1 MNKTISILFVAIG
14 LLNLYPVVGVISADQ
29 LTSLY
34 GISIGSADL
43 ETLMR
48 HRAVMLGLI
57 GSFLLL
63 AAFLDAGCTRSAR
76 AGTNS
81 DCETPVSGDLIE
93 WADIVLVMEKS
104 HKTKVSKKFRPLL
117 KNKKVSVLDI
127 PDDFDFM
134 DPVLIKILRNRISL
148 YVRI

>member
-1 MNKTISILFVAIG
+1 MKKTISILFVAIG

-63 AAFLDAGCTRSAR
+63 AAFRSSIQILAASFGLVSMSSFVILAYLAGDIGADI
-76 AGTNS
+76 NN
-81 DCETPVSGDLIE
+81 VVV
-93 WADIVLVMEKS
+93 ADIVGSIAAALV
-104 HKTKVSKKFRPLL
+104 L
-117 KNKKVSVLDI
+117 VLA
-127 PDDFDFM
+127 
-134 DPVLIKILRNRISL
+134 IKHRRNAT
-148 YVRI
+148 

>member
-1 MNKTISILFVAIG
+1 MKKIISILFVAIG

-57 GSFLLL
+57 GSFLLMAAFRSSIQIL
-63 AAFLDAGCTRSAR
+63 AASIGLVSMSSFVILAYLA
-76 AGTNS
+76 S
-81 DCETPVSGDLIE
+81 DIGADINNVVV
-93 WADIVLVMEKS
+93 ADIVGSIAAALILVLAVKQ
-104 HKTKVSKKFRPLL
+104 R
-117 KNKKVSVLDI
+117 
-127 PDDFDFM
+127 
-134 DPVLIKILRNRISL
+134 RNAP
-148 YVRI
+148 

>member
-1 MNKTISILFVAIG
+1 MKKIISILFVAIG

-57 GSFLLL
+57 GSLLLL
-63 AAFLDAGCTRSAR
+63 AAFRSSIQILAASIGLVSMSSFVILAYLAGDIGADI
-76 AGTNS
+76 NN
-81 DCETPVSGDLIE
+81 VVV
-93 WADIVLVMEKS
+93 ADIVGSIAAALV
-104 HKTKVSKKFRPLL
+104 L
-117 KNKKVSVLDI
+117 VLA
-127 PDDFDFM
+127 
-134 DPVLIKILRNRISL
+134 VKQQRNAP
-148 YVRI
+148 

>member
-1 MNKTISILFVAIG
+1 MVALEFVKKIISILFVAIG

-63 AAFLDAGCTRSAR
+63 AAFRSSIQILAASIGLVSMSSFVILAYLAGDIGADF
-76 AGTNS
+76 NN
-81 DCETPVSGDLIE
+81 VVV
-93 WADIVLVMEKS
+93 ADIVGSIAAALVLVMAVK
-104 HKTKVSKKFRPLL
+104 RR
-117 KNKKVSVLDI
+117 
-127 PDDFDFM
+127 
-134 DPVLIKILRNRISL
+134 RNSP
-148 YVRI
+148 